1 MQEPRVVA
9 SWPSVPVEIVRA
21 AGFRAVIARGSSG
34 PTPAAD
40 VHLERGLFPSRL
52 RHLVEDAMTGRL
64 SDAACIVMPRTSEAD
79 YKGFLYLRELV
90 RKGVAPVLPRTILFD
105 LLQSDGADVRAYDVA
120 RARALVDELSSASGR
135 APSADDLRREIARA
149 NAARAAAR
157 RVTALRRVVPR
168 VTGTEAFPLLA
179 AFWEMDPDAYVEMA
193 NDAARRIAG
202 RPPLAGPRVLLTG
215 SPVDGGTLHQAI
227 ESHGAVVVAE
237 VGPWGSG
244 VTGSG
249 VTGSGVA
256 GSGVAGGGVAGIGVA
271 DDDVRID
278 DDPVAALADAYRAGC
293 IGARTPVDSLRRW
306 TGRMLD
312 EVDAVVVSLP
322 PDDAVFG
329 WDYPALRDL
338 LAARGIPHACL
349 RGDPYDA
356 PAPADH
362 ARLAAMVSAASV
374 SAVSRVPEARH
385 G

>member
-1 MQEPRVVA
+1 VQVQEPWVVA
-9 SWPSVPVEIVRA
+9 SWPTVPVEIVRA
-21 AGFRAVIARGSSG
+21 AGFRAVIARGSSV

-40 VHLERGLFPSRL
+40 GHLEAGIFPSRL
-52 RHLVEDAMTGRL
+52 RHLVEDAITGRL
-64 SDAACIVMPRTSEAD
+64 APAARIVIPRTSEAD
-79 YKGFLYLRELV
+79 YKGFLYLRELT
-90 RKGVAPVLPRTILFD
+90 RRGAAPAVPPTILFD
-105 LLQSDGADVRAYDVA
+105 LLQSGGADVRAYDVA
-120 RARALVDELSSASGR
+120 RTRALVDELSSASGR
-135 APSADDLRREIARA
+135 TPSAEDLRREIARA

-157 RVTALRRVVPR
+157 RVTALRRIVPR
-168 VTGTEAFPLLA
+168 VTGTEAFALLS
-179 AFWEMDPDAYVEMA
+179 AFWEVEPDRYVEMA
-193 NDAARRIAG
+193 NDAVRRIAV

-215 SPVDGGTLHQAI
+215 APVDGGTLHEAI

-244 VTGSG
+244 AVEG
-249 VTGSGVA
+249 
-256 GSGVAGGGVAGIGVA
+256 
-271 DDDVRID
+271 DVRID
-278 DDPVAALADAYRAGC
+278 EDPVAALADTYRDS
-293 IGARTPVDSLRRW
+293 IGARTPADSLRRW

-362 ARLAAMVSAASV
+362 ACLATMVSAASQ
-374 SAVSRVPEARH
+374 RQEARH